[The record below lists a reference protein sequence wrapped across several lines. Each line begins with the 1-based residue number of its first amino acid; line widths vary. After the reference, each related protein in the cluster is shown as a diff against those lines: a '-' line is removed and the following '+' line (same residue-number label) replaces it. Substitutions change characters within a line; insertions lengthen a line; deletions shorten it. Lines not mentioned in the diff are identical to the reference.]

1 MIQEVKL
8 KKTPEIENQHFWEK
22 YIASRGTAYKWN
34 EHYVDKSY
42 RYVWDKYQL
51 TNNPDS
57 TTTWEQYE
65 VDAPNKEMYKAVS
78 DEYLAANPDEQ
89 YYTGQPIG
97 ANIYYPMGYESHTV
111 TVTYY
116 ARNGNTQVTERTK
129 RRKSDKVSVNVY
141 TGETSPA
148 SNVKYGRYSV
158 GQTYEVPSTY
168 NQGLG
173 WEITSGS
180 TNDGWTIG
188 RIEVSLSDKHSFY
201 IYGETRYDPDDCLYY
216 VPQLHT
222 FRVKYIPLIT
232 EEEWDADLHS
242 NYPKIK
248 EIDPAIWKDFKF
260 PNGYDRN
267 IKYGL
272 QITGDSRYE
281 VNYDS
286 ILNRLNKN
294 IFMYAKDTTNLDPND
309 IWWAVDDQT
318 AIATERFPTNFNYYR
333 NLGTDYTLSVADYSE
348 NIKDYLESST
358 IQDQLCEK
366 YNTLFGTNYT
376 TTPWYCILTDTRK
389 WKFYPRDTNQQPTFA
404 WEGRTGGLV
413 IVDRTKDYNVFKKT
427 IDGTDYAI
435 FSGVYYIYPEK
446 LTMDDVNLSDVAYRS
461 PYICGYNGSY
471 LTNSVPTG
479 ADSLLLRRLEISPEI
494 NPQQSDI
501 LIDTVT
507 VQNNESAYPD
517 DGIQDGY
524 WWVKQETIYG
534 YEPEYDETPIA
545 QVNSENTN
553 EYPVNGVKNGYW
565 YKKTDDVILTDIKG
579 AFIQEVFNKDQ
590 YYYPNNGVANNRYY
604 EFAAQ
609 IPDDYY
615 PGSYVGMVSSI
626 TSDFPTS
633 GEQDGYWYEEIDT
646 SDGFY
651 PAWTIHN
658 IIGGVSYIQ
667 NINPDNDYIIGAVAT
682 ASIQFETTSKVP
694 LRWDA
699 EYGFFNDGKLV
710 GMFDIT
716 KCEKQSSGGYKI
728 EGYDFTNRLN
738 AVVDDLLFNQITY
751 PITLKELFSNLMES
765 CDVPYIDKV
774 TYTNFDFEVNDN
786 FEGTNITAKQVLQYI
801 AEVTGSFAYAT
812 AEGKVNLAHYA
823 DSVKYLTNTEYKH
836 YNYQEYAVPKV
847 NKLQIQMTVD
857 DIGTVVDLE
866 ANDECAYHITNNPLF
881 YAEDAEDNETAAE
894 AILDIMNSVEYV
906 PGEAELLVDYDINC
920 GDIVS
925 IDGNDFYV
933 MEKEISSSG
942 VKLRCF
948 GNQVRENRDG
958 GLNAEIIALRG
969 KTNEL
974 IRTIDETQ
982 STISDV
988 EAGLQSQITQTASSL
1003 TSSLTSYVD
1012 GEIASVNSTITQT
1025 ANSLS
1030 STITSQGQT
1039 ITQIQQDLNGISLT
1053 YNSQNG
1059 TASITIGD
1067 VTVTNLVDGQ
1077 YVSQVVAGI
1086 DLTGYVT
1093 FSALST
1099 SGQTTINGDNIT
1111 TGTINA
1117 NRLNLTGSIAWG
1129 DLTSSCQS
1137 TIAAYAGSGVPSY
1150 IKSTYIDSTTIKSPT
1165 IYGAEIYAGTSA
1177 DGYISMTSNG
1187 MNFISSVGG
1196 SLIGMGYYPGNY
1208 PYPYI
1213 TLGQGIDGYGTDKGM
1228 IKKYSNGIWIGD
1240 SDGISD
1246 TSEGQGT
1253 GIFIN
1258 FTTGV
1263 IYKYINGT
1271 ATAI

>member
-1 MIQEVKL
+1 MVQEVKL

-22 YIASRGTAYKWN
+22 YLASRGTAYKWN

-42 RYVWDKYQL
+42 RYVWDQFAL

-57 TTTWEQYE
+57 TTTWNQYE
-65 VDAPNKEMYKAVS
+65 IDAPNKEMYKAVS
-78 DEYLAANPDEQ
+78 DEYLAEHPNEEL
-89 YYTGQPIG
+89 YTGQPIG
-97 ANIYYPMGYESHTV
+97 NNIYHPMGYELHTV

-116 ARNGNTQVTERTK
+116 ARYGNTQVTERTQ

-148 SNVKYGRYSV
+148 SNVQYGRYSV
-158 GQTYEVPSTY
+158 GQTYEVP
-168 NQGLG
+168 GG
-173 WEITSGS
+173 AWEIISGS
-180 TNDGWTIG
+180 TNGGWTIG
-188 RIEVSLSDKHSFY
+188 RIEVSFSDKHSQYVF
-201 IYGETRYDPDDCLYY
+201 GETRYDPDDFYYY

-232 EEEWDADLHS
+232 EEEWNVELHS

-248 EIDPAIWKDFKF
+248 EINPAIWKDFKL
-260 PNGYDRN
+260 PNGYDRHLA
-267 IKYGL
+267 YGIQSGAL
-272 QITGDSRYE
+272 DYDE
-281 VNYDS
+281 V
-286 ILNRLNKN
+286 LNRSDRN
-294 IFMYAKDTTNLDPND
+294 IFTYVKDRTNFDPNEL
-309 IWWAVDDQT
+309 WWAVASADKDFGN
-318 AIATERFPTNFNYYR
+318 ANPTNFNYYR
-333 NLGTDYTLSVADYSE
+333 DLGTDYTLSVADYSG

-358 IQDQLCEK
+358 VQDQLCEK
-366 YNTLFGTNYT
+366 YNTLFGTNYS

-389 WKFYPRDTNQQPTFA
+389 LMVYGRNANQESEWR

-413 IVDRTKDYNVFKKT
+413 IVDRTKGYNVFKKT

-479 ADSLLLRRLEISPEI
+479 ADSLLLRRLEVSPEI

-517 DGIQDGY
+517 DGMQDGY
-524 WWVKQETIYG
+524 WWVKQETVYD
-534 YEPEYDETPIA
+534 YEPEYEETPIA

-553 EYPVNGVKNGYW
+553 AYPTNGVKNGYW
-565 YKKTDDVILTDIKG
+565 YRKTDDIILNDIKG
-579 AFIQEVFNKDQ
+579 DFIQEVFNTDQ

-604 EFAAQ
+604 EFVAQ

-615 PGSYVGMVSSI
+615 PGSYVGMVTSS
-626 TSDFPTS
+626 TSDYPTF

-682 ASIQFETTSKVP
+682 ASIQFETTSKTP

-716 KCEKQSSGGYKI
+716 KCEKQSNGGYKI
-728 EGYDFTNRLN
+728 EGYDVTNRLN
-738 AVVDDLLFNQITY
+738 AVVDDCLFNQITY
-751 PITLKELFSNLMES
+751 PLTLEEFYSTIMEV

-774 TYTNFDFEVNDN
+774 TYTNYDFEVNDN

-823 DSVKYLTNTEYKH
+823 DSIKYLTNAEYKN
-836 YNYQEYAVPKV
+836 YNCQEFTIPKV

-857 DIGTVVDLE
+857 DVGTIVDLAE
-866 ANDECAYHITNNPLF
+866 DEECAYHITNNPLF
-881 YAEDAEDNETAAE
+881 YAEDAEDNEAAAE
-894 AILDIMNSVEYV
+894 AILGIMNSVEYV
-906 PGEAELLVDYDINC
+906 PGETELLVDYDINC

-925 IDGNDFYV
+925 IDGNTFYI
-933 MEKEISSSG
+933 MEKEITSSG

-974 IRTIDETQ
+974 TRTIDQTQ
-982 STISDV
+982 STIADV
-988 EAGLQSQITQTASSL
+988 EAGLQSQITQTANGL
-1003 TSSLTSYVD
+1003 TSSITEYID
-1012 GEIASVNSTITQT
+1012 NEIAGVNSTITQT
-1025 ANSLS
+1025 ASSIN
-1030 STITSQGQT
+1030 STISSQGQT

-1059 TASITIGD
+1059 TASITIGN

-1077 YVSQVVAGI
+1077 YVQQVVAGI
-1086 DLTGYVT
+1086 DMTGYVT
-1093 FSALST
+1093 FHALET
-1099 SGQTTINGDNIT
+1099 AGQTTINGDNIT
-1111 TGTINA
+1111 TGTISA

-1129 DLTSSCQS
+1129 DLSQSCKN
-1137 TIAAYAGSGVPSY
+1137 TIISYGGDTLPSY
-1150 IKSTYIDSTTIKSPT
+1150 IKSTYIDAVSVYSPT
-1165 IYGAEIYAGTSA
+1165 IYGAQIYAGTAA
-1177 DGYISMTSNG
+1177 DGYMSMSANG
-1187 MNFISSVGG
+1187 MNFVSSAGG

-1228 IKKYSNGIWIGD
+1228 IKKYSTGIWIGD

-1246 TSEGQGT
+1246 TTVGQGT
-1253 GIFIN
+1253 GIFID
-1258 FTTGV
+1258 FTNGAV
-1263 IYKYINGT
+1263 YKYINGT
-1271 ATAI
+1271 ATAL